1 MSQINQPGKPI
12 FKQLTDKNI
21 TQIEQFCIECE
32 KLGYQNNKSLTA
44 MKFNDAIFFGAFD
57 GNKLFSLAGVHK
69 LPEVNEHA
77 YRCLFRGAQLPGYT
91 PRWSMDIFKSGIQF
105 SQFIYLQIKYVQQF
119 DNFAE
124 FYITTN
130 INNPEAG
137 ASSRLHNTMM
147 PRLEKKG
154 YWNLINPNITL
165 FNTEQSLW
173 KINIM
178 KYMEDREIWLAD
190 EKNTD

>member
-1 MSQINQPGKPI
+1 MQLDRPGKTI
-12 FKQLTDKNI
+12 FKQLSDKDI
-21 TQIEQFCIECE
+21 IQIEQFCIECE
-32 KLGYQNNKSLTA
+32 KLGYENNKSLSA
-44 MKFNDAIFFGAFD
+44 MKFNEATFFGAFD
-57 GNKLFSLAGVHK
+57 NNKLFSLAGVHK

-105 SQFIYLQIKYVQQF
+105 SQFIYMQIKYIQQF
-119 DNFAE
+119 DNLAE

-130 INNPEAG
+130 INNPKAG
-137 ASSRLHNTMM
+137 ASSRLHNIMM

-154 YWNLINPNITL
+154 YWDLVNPNITL

-173 KINIM
+173 KINVT
-178 KYMEDREIWLAD
+178 KYMEARGLWLID
-190 EKNTD
+190 EMNKD